1 MGTYF
6 PKTPHYKI
14 EMDGGII
21 FRDLIREDFNILVR
35 ENDINILFDFIRS
48 LEYTTF
54 QFIKLTRACIINLF
68 IHVAT
73 INKGLNL
80 NFNVYDLFF
89 KQTSISTICTAWFR
103 HFHLRGM
110 F

>member
-1 MGTYF
+1 M
-6 PKTPHYKI
+6 TP
-14 EMDGGII
+14 G
-21 FRDLIREDFNILVR
+21 

-54 QFIKLTRACIINLF
+54 QFIKLARACIINLF

-103 HFHLRGM
+103 RFYLQNEIDNLEAAASYIHQVPLLPRPCNQSCKM
-110 F
+110 WIE